1 MEENL
6 QTKPAAKRFS
16 SVRIIKIALSV
27 AVFALITWL
36 MMTGRMEGFDAAV
49 QKFFFGLRRD
59 WLTKILVP
67 FSYSGN
73 WPVPTVI
80 CAILLLFRKTRFTFG
95 IPMSC
100 TCLFCVGIYQGL
112 KYTFCRPR
120 PDVSVH
126 LLVQDGWSFPSGHSL
141 TSLVAWTMLILLFA
155 YYYKT
160 KGASLPIYKKHPQP
174 AEAYIRSNGK
184 RNLVNTLLI
193 LYIVFMGLSRIYV
206 GVHWPSDV
214 LSSWVL
220 GIAVIEIV
228 QAVFL

>member
-1 MEENL
+1 MEPNL
-6 QTKPAAKRFS
+6 QTAPAKRFS

-36 MMTGRMEGFDAAV
+36 MMSGRLEGFDAAV

-73 WPVPTVI
+73 WPLPALI
-80 CAILLLFRKTRFTFG
+80 CAILVFVPKTRFSFG
-95 IPMSC
+95 VPMSC

-120 PDVSVH
+120 PDVSLH
-126 LLVQDGWSFPSGHSL
+126 LLIQDGWSFPSGHSL
-141 TSLVAWTMLILLFA
+141 TSLVAWTMLILLFR

-160 KGASLPIYKKHPQP
+160 NGASLPIYKKHPQP
-174 AEAYIRSNGK
+174 AQAYIRDNGK
-184 RNLVNTLLI
+184 RRLVSGFLI
-193 LYIVFMGLSRIYV
+193 AYIVLMGLSRIYV

-214 LSSWVL
+214 FGSWVL
-220 GIAVIEIV
+220 GIAVIEIM
-228 QAVFL
+228 QAIWL

>member
-1 MEENL
+1 ME
-6 QTKPAAKRFS
+6 QKFDKK
-16 SVRIIKIALSV
+16 RIIKIVVSV
-27 AVFALITWL
+27 GLFAVVSWL
-36 MMTGRMEGFDAAV
+36 MMSGRLEGFDLAV
-49 QKFFFGLRRD
+49 QKFFFSFRRD
-59 WLTKILVP
+59 WLTTILVP

-73 WPVPTVI
+73 WPLPTVI
-80 CAILLLFRKTRFTFG
+80 CAILLAIPKTRFSFG
-95 IPMSC
+95 IPMSV
-100 TCLFCVGIYQGL
+100 TCLSCVGVYQAL

-126 LLVQDGWSFPSGHSL
+126 LLIQNGWSFPSGHSL

-155 YYYKT
+155 YYYKN
-160 KGASLPIYKKHPQP
+160 KGASLPIYKKHPRP

-184 RNLVNTLLI
+184 RRLVNTLLI

-220 GIAVIEIV
+220 GIAVIEIM

>member
-1 MEENL
+1 ME
-6 QTKPAAKRFS
+6 QKFDIK
-16 SVRIIKIALSV
+16 RIIKFVVSV
-27 AVFALITWL
+27 GLFAAVSWL
-36 MMTGRMEGFDAAV
+36 MMSGRLEGFDHAV
-49 QKFFFGLRRD
+49 QNFFFSFRRD
-59 WLTKILVP
+59 WLTTILVP

-80 CAILLLFRKTRFTFG
+80 CAILLLFRKTRFSFG

-155 YYYKT
+155 YDYKT
-160 KGASLPIYKKHPQP
+160 TGASLPIFKKHPQP

-184 RNLVNTLLI
+184 RKLVNALLI
-193 LYIVFMGLSRIYV
+193 IYIVLMGLSRIYV